1 MPSLLQRSNLN
12 GEEIPSAPQ
21 PVLMTPPPFT
31 FDPKFSILKF
41 ITLGGLVHLIVFK
54 SLCRRRRLL

>member
-21 PVLMTPPPFT
+21 PVLMTPPLFT

-41 ITLGGLVHLIVFK
+41 ITLGDLVHLISF
-54 SLCRRRRLL
+54 